1 LSQGFKQYIIVFGKE
16 TAGLPENLLKDNY
29 ESCIRIPMLESIRS
43 LNLSNSVAVVSYE
56 FFRQKGFI
64 NFKKSGFIEGEH

>member
-1 LSQGFKQYIIVFGKE
+1 M
-16 TAGLPENLLKDNY
+16 
-29 ESCIRIPMLESIRS
+29 IPMLESIRS

-64 NFKKSGFIEGEH
+64 NFKKVDLLKGNIRTVGRRRLS